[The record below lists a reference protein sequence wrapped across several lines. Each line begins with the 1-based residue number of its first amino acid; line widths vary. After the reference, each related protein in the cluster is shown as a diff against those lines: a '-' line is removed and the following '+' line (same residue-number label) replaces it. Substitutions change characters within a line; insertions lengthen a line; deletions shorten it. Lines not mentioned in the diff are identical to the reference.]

1 MLIQSA
7 FFSLWNSV
15 SFLLITG
22 PTMAPNRRVA
32 NRQVTTD
39 ATSAALTRVSKRVG
53 HGTLAG
59 VGLRTIAFEP
69 AASAMWT
76 VLASGLDAARGCAGI
91 GARGVHR
98 GSATRDRWPRPGST
112 TRRSRVAVAWRAA
125 ATGPTDEGRLRLDR
139 SGSNTGVNAN
149 APKRGDGVSASAYS
163 AGASKDG
170 EDIFVDASRSRR
182 NSQPEAPLSSP
193 VQVQKPTVSRRRL
206 FLAAVAGGI
215 VAETAG
221 QLAESTLMSERER
234 LQLDQKRQ
242 KIKAAL
248 VAAGFTDE
256 DVLKE
261 TAERAPDTLQAEIKR
276 AGVIATL
283 AGVGSVSSR
292 LITEWK
298 RRRAVRDAADR
309 CARLVQTEDAKL
321 VDGPGA
327 DGPAASSAA
336 SSAVAAASACALESP
351 ELEAMRLR
359 DTAACEVTGTCAPD
373 WGYVEGVPTVDE
385 EATSDEEGFELS
397 PMSAPWLRRADWDDV
412 AKTIVF
418 STCYGGLFQP
428 HWFNVLNSYDWST
441 AIIPEQVDIQMRAMI
456 EAVSRGQ
463 YLPGLDPYLMPKVV
477 DAARSSAFSA
487 AGAFAN
493 PSFTSFEL
501 SFLPGVEKFSELICP
516 LGVNQLIAIPLL
528 YWPSFFI
535 FTGIVEGQSLTTVMT
550 TLHQRLPGLMK
561 ANLMF
566 WIPAQGFQFA
576 AIPVD
581 EQAVYVASAGV
592 VWNGILATIMAP
604 KAAAEKAAESLERA
618 AAAGESEVVT
628 PPLASVDADAA
639 MIGIVTRD
647 TTADVREEEVM
658 EVNAN
663 DLNVTGVV
671 SSR

>member
-1 MLIQSA
+1 M
-7 FFSLWNSV
+7 
-15 SFLLITG
+15 
-22 PTMAPNRRVA
+22 
-32 NRQVTTD
+32 
-39 ATSAALTRVSKRVG
+39 
-53 HGTLAG
+53 
-59 VGLRTIAFEP
+59 
-69 AASAMWT
+69 
-76 VLASGLDAARGCAGI
+76 ASGLDAARGCAGI

-283 AGVGSVSSR
+283 AGVGSVRSR

-321 VDGPGA
+321 ADGPGA

-373 WGYVEGVPTVDE
+373 WDYVEGVPTVDE
-385 EATSDEEGFELS
+385 EATSDEERFELS

-535 FTGIVEGQSLTTVMT
+535 FTGIVEGQGLTTVMT

-604 KAAAEKAAESLERA
+604 KAAAEKAGESLERA

>member
-1 MLIQSA
+1 M
-7 FFSLWNSV
+7 
-15 SFLLITG
+15 
-22 PTMAPNRRVA
+22 
-32 NRQVTTD
+32 
-39 ATSAALTRVSKRVG
+39 
-53 HGTLAG
+53 
-59 VGLRTIAFEP
+59 
-69 AASAMWT
+69 
-76 VLASGLDAARGCAGI
+76 ASGLDAARGCAGI

-98 GSATRDRWPRPGST
+98 GSATRDRFPRPGYA

-149 APKRGDGVSASAYS
+149 APKRGDEVSASAYS

-206 FLAAVAGGI
+206 FLATVAGGI

-261 TAERAPDTLQAEIKR
+261 TAEHAPDTLQAEIKR
-276 AGVIATL
+276 AGVIAAL
-283 AGVGSVSSR
+283 AGVGSVGSR

-309 CARLVQTEDAKL
+309 CARLVQTENAKVSGPDV
-321 VDGPGA
+321 VDGA
-327 DGPAASSAA
+327 AASSAA
-336 SSAVAAASACALESP
+336 AAAACALDSP
-351 ELEAMRLR
+351 ELEAMRSR

-373 WGYVEGVPTVDE
+373 WDYVEDAPEVDE
-385 EATSDEEGFELS
+385 EATGDEERFELS

-528 YWPSFFI
+528 YWPSFFF

-581 EQAVYVASAGV
+581 EQAVYVAAAGV

-604 KAAAEKAAESLERA
+604 KPAAEKAAESLERTA
-618 AAAGESEVVT
+618 AGGESEVVM
-628 PPLASVDADAA
+628 PPLESVDADAA

-647 TTADVREEEVM
+647 TTADVREEEVT
-658 EVNAN
+658 EASAN

>member
-1 MLIQSA
+1 MH
-7 FFSLWNSV
+7 
-15 SFLLITG
+15 
-22 PTMAPNRRVA
+22 PMPRRPHF
-32 NRQVTTD
+32 
-39 ATSAALTRVSKRVG
+39 TRISKRVG

-59 VGLRTIAFEP
+59 VGLLAFEP
-69 AASAMWT
+69 VASAMGT

-98 GSATRDRWPRPGST
+98 GSATRDRWPRHAGPT

-170 EDIFVDASRSRR
+170 EDNFVDASRSRR

-283 AGVGSVSSR
+283 AGVGSVGSR

-309 CARLVQTEDAKL
+309 CARLVQNENTKL
-321 VDGPGA
+321 ANGPGVVDGPA
-327 DGPAASSAA
+327 SSSAA
-336 SSAVAAASACALESP
+336 AAAACALESP

-373 WGYVEGVPTVDE
+373 WEYVEGAPPVDE
-385 EATSDEEGFELS
+385 AATNDEEGFELS

-412 AKTIVF
+412 AKTMVF

-441 AIIPEQVDIQMRAMI
+441 AIIPEEVDIQMRAMI

-463 YLPGLDPYLMPKVV
+463 YLPGLDPHLMPKVV

-487 AGAFAN
+487 AGAFAD

-566 WIPAQGFQFA
+566 WIPAQGFQFG

-581 EQAVYVASAGV
+581 EQAVYVASMGV
-592 VWNGILATIMAP
+592 IWNGILATIMAP
-604 KAAAEKAAESLERA
+604 KPAAEKAAESLERA

-647 TTADVREEEVM
+647 TAADVREEEVM

>member
-1 MLIQSA
+1 M
-7 FFSLWNSV
+7 
-15 SFLLITG
+15 
-22 PTMAPNRRVA
+22 
-32 NRQVTTD
+32 
-39 ATSAALTRVSKRVG
+39 
-53 HGTLAG
+53 
-59 VGLRTIAFEP
+59 
-69 AASAMWT
+69 
-76 VLASGLDAARGCAGI
+76 
-91 GARGVHR
+91 
-98 GSATRDRWPRPGST
+98 
-112 TRRSRVAVAWRAA
+112 
-125 ATGPTDEGRLRLDR
+125 
-139 SGSNTGVNAN
+139 NAN

-283 AGVGSVSSR
+283 AGVGSVGSR

-327 DGPAASSAA
+327 DGPAASSAS
-336 SSAVAAASACALESP
+336 SSAVAAAAACALESP

-373 WGYVEGVPTVDE
+373 WDYVEGVPTVDE

>member
-39 ATSAALTRVSKRVG
+39 ATSAALTRISKR

-283 AGVGSVSSR
+283 AGVGSVGSR

-327 DGPAASSAA
+327 DGPAASSAS
-336 SSAVAAASACALESP
+336 SSAVAAAAACALESP

-373 WGYVEGVPTVDE
+373 WDYVEGVPTVDE

>member
-1 MLIQSA
+1 
-7 FFSLWNSV
+7 
-15 SFLLITG
+15 
-22 PTMAPNRRVA
+22 MAPNRRVA

-327 DGPAASSAA
+327 DGPTASSAA

-373 WGYVEGVPTVDE
+373 WDYVEGVPTVDE

>member
-1 MLIQSA
+1 M
-7 FFSLWNSV
+7 
-15 SFLLITG
+15 G
-22 PTMAPNRRVA
+22 
-32 NRQVTTD
+32 
-39 ATSAALTRVSKRVG
+39 
-53 HGTLAG
+53 
-59 VGLRTIAFEP
+59 
-69 AASAMWT
+69 T

-261 TAERAPDTLQAEIKR
+261 TAEHAPDTLQAEIKR

-283 AGVGSVSSR
+283 AGVGSVGSR

-309 CARLVQTEDAKL
+309 CARLVQNENAKL
-321 VDGPGA
+321 ANGPNVVN
-327 DGPAASSAA
+327 GPAASYAA
-336 SSAVAAASACALESP
+336 AAASCALESP

-373 WGYVEGVPTVDE
+373 WDYVEDAPEVDE
-385 EATSDEEGFELS
+385 AAMSDEERFELS
-397 PMSAPWLRRADWDDV
+397 PMSAPWMRRADWDDV

-477 DAARSSAFSA
+477 DAARSSAFSS
-487 AGAFAN
+487 AGAFAD

-604 KAAAEKAAESLERA
+604 KPAAEKAAESLERT

-628 PPLASVDADAA
+628 PPLASVDSDAA

-647 TTADVREEEVM
+647 TTADAREEEVM
-658 EVNAN
+658 EVSAN

>member
-1 MLIQSA
+1 M
-7 FFSLWNSV
+7 
-15 SFLLITG
+15 
-22 PTMAPNRRVA
+22 
-32 NRQVTTD
+32 
-39 ATSAALTRVSKRVG
+39 
-53 HGTLAG
+53 
-59 VGLRTIAFEP
+59 
-69 AASAMWT
+69 
-76 VLASGLDAARGCAGI
+76 
-91 GARGVHR
+91 
-98 GSATRDRWPRPGST
+98 
-112 TRRSRVAVAWRAA
+112 
-125 ATGPTDEGRLRLDR
+125 
-139 SGSNTGVNAN
+139 NAN
-149 APKRGDGVSASAYS
+149 APKRGDEVSASAYS

-206 FLAAVAGGI
+206 FLATVAGGI

-261 TAERAPDTLQAEIKR
+261 TAEHAPDTLQAEIKR
-276 AGVIATL
+276 AGVIAAL
-283 AGVGSVSSR
+283 AGVGSVGSR

-309 CARLVQTEDAKL
+309 CARLVQTENAKL
-321 VDGPGA
+321 SGPDVVDG
-327 DGPAASSAA
+327 
-336 SSAVAAASACALESP
+336 AAASAAAAAACALESP
-351 ELEAMRLR
+351 ELEAMRSR

-373 WGYVEGVPTVDE
+373 WDYVEDAPEVDE
-385 EATSDEEGFELS
+385 EATGDEERFELS

-441 AIIPEQVDIQMRAMI
+441 AIIPEQFDIQMRAMI

-528 YWPSFFI
+528 YWPSFFF

-581 EQAVYVASAGV
+581 EQAVYVAAAGV

-604 KAAAEKAAESLERA
+604 KPAAEKAAESLERTA
-618 AAAGESEVVT
+618 AGGESEVVM
-628 PPLASVDADAA
+628 PPLESVDADAA

-647 TTADVREEEVM
+647 TTADVREEEVT
-658 EVNAN
+658 EASAN